1 VYIHSIYI
9 HIDILFPKI
18 MGIQLN
24 TLALTWARPCI
35 CRVVGDPQLGIKRFR
50 LSLLLGYEDLDTN
63 LLRS

>member
-1 VYIHSIYI
+1 
-9 HIDILFPKI
+9 